1 MGRFPAIVALLAALC
16 APLAF
21 AQAPKPPPDA
31 FTNPAKGNCIAC
43 HQLPAV
49 PALRTR
55 ADVGPAL
62 EGARMREL
70 GRAGIRDV
78 IEDPMR
84 ANPQTVMPPFGRHQ
98 LLDRAQIDS
107 LVEYLHALP

>member
-1 MGRFPAIVALLAALC
+1 MRLASFLLLLAALC
-16 APLAF
+16 NTVAV
-21 AQAPKPPPDA
+21 AQAPRAPPDA
-31 FTNPAKGNCIAC
+31 FTSAEKGNCIAC
-43 HQLPAV
+43 HQLPGV
-49 PALRTR
+49 PAARTR
-55 ADVGPAL
+55 SDVGPAL
-62 EGARMREL
+62 EGPRMRAL

-78 IEDPMR
+78 IEDPTR